1 MNSVRLTT
9 LNKNANIRSAASAAI
24 VKGQHFNILRDDVE
38 TIETNLATT
47 QAALDVEE
55 AALTTHKLIWLAS
68 GGWQANP
75 YSVEFTD
82 IVTIDGSE
90 IVGTSALD
98 IGHVD
103 GALLVASPSSDYV
116 LEFVSAVF
124 IYDYDTA
131 AYTGG
136 ADDIVVQIGAVGT
149 QVTVSSAITG
159 ADLLEAA
166 GDKILR
172 LGAIATE
179 TIPLVGGD
187 LSIAGTAL
195 TDPGTAAGVLR
206 VHITYRIHT
215 TQL

>member
-1 MNSVRLTT
+1 MNAQKITD
-9 LNKNANIRSAASAAI
+9 NNHAANIRATGDAAL
-24 VKGQHFNILRDDVE
+24 VKGIHFNTLRDDVE
-38 TIETNLATT
+38 TIETNLAST
-47 QAALDVEE
+47 QADLDTEE
-55 AALTTHKLIWLAS
+55 AALTAQKLIWLAS
-68 GGWQANP
+68 GGWQSNANV
-75 YSVEFTD
+75 VEFTD
-82 IVTIDGSE
+82 IVTISGAE
-90 IVGTSALD
+90 IVGSDALD

-103 GALLVASPSSDYV
+103 GALLVAAPSSDYV
-116 LEFVSAVF
+116 LEFVSALF
-124 IYDYDTA
+124 IYDFDTA

-149 QVTVSSAITG
+149 QVTLSSAITG

-166 GDKILR
+166 GDKVLR

-206 VHITYRIHT
+206 VHVTYRIHT
-215 TQL
+215 TNL